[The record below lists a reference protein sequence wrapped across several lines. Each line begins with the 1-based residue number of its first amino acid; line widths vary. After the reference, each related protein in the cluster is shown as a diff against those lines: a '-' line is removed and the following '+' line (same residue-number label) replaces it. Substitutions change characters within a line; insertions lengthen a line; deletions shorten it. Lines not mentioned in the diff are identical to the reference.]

1 MLRSFSW
8 LVHCNQN
15 IQTDKIISKKKIGM
29 FKKLLNERT
38 YIIFVNDYCSAV
50 QRINIQSITI
60 SDNFNF
66 KKTMPTG
73 KY

>member
-1 MLRSFSW
+1 
-8 LVHCNQN
+8 
-15 IQTDKIISKKKIGM
+15 M